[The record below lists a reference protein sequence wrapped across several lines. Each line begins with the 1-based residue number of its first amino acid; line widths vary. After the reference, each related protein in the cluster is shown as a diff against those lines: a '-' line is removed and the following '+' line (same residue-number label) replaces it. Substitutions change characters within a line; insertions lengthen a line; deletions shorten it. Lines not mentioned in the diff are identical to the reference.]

1 MPVKLFVP
9 EKRASMKKP
18 LPWFPP
24 LLKKLSN

>member
-9 EKRASMKKP
+9 EKRACMKNA

-24 LLKKLSN
+24 LLKSSPN